1 MALEAVLGADEERG
15 MTAMAEFAGYGE
27 GRNDVTAGTAAG
39 EEEGAGAC
47 GAVAGGWWLVAG
59 V

>member
-1 MALEAVLGADEERG
+1 VR
-15 MTAMAEFAGYGE
+15 YGE
-27 GRNDVTAGTAAG
+27 GGDDVTAGSAARH
-39 EEEGAGAC
+39 EESAGAF